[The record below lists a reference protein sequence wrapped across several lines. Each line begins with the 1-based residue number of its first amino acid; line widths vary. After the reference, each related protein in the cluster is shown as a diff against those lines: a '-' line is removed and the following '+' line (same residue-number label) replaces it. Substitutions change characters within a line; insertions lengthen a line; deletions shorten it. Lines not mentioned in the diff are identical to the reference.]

1 MQSHANGNE
10 VWITGIGLASS
21 LGEGN
26 EAHAALLTG
35 ARPCAP
41 SVDETRYAPYP
52 VHPLAPLTLS
62 RQIPRNSDQRQME
75 GWQRLGVY
83 AAGQALED
91 AGLKGNGELL
101 DRTGLVVAAGS
112 GERDTAVDC
121 RVLEGSGVAGD
132 APLRANEILPSALR
146 PTLFLAQL
154 SNLLA
159 GNISIVHHVTGS
171 SRTFMGEEAAGLS
184 AIDNAFR
191 RIAAGQCEVCLVG
204 GALNAEREDLLLGYE
219 LGHNLWRRPYLPI
232 GQRGCLGGGFIPGS
246 VGAFVVL
253 EQRQHAEAR
262 SARPYARLAAVATDQ
277 GRRRSGPAR
286 ANPLGAVFGRVQER
300 IAQGTAAVFSGAS
313 GVAPVT
319 AAELAFLDDL
329 RAGGRIDYAWVY
341 GDLIGHA
348 VEAHFPAGIA
358 LATLAQ
364 HVRRVSL
371 ALVGGGAD
379 DFSSVDRIV
388 VTGVG
393 HGRGEGVAVLEPVR
407 GRAADGP

>member
-1 MQSHANGNE
+1 MPPNDDASE

-21 LGEGN
+21 LGEGK
-26 EAHAALLTG
+26 EVHASILTRG
-35 ARPCAP
+35 QPRAP
-41 SVDETRYAPYP
+41 NVDETAFAPYP

-62 RQIPRNSDQRQME
+62 RQIPKNSDQRQME

-83 AAGQALED
+83 AAGLALDD
-91 AGLKGNGELL
+91 AGIKGHAELL
-101 DRTGLVVAAGS
+101 DRTDLVVAAGS

-121 RVLEGSGVAGD
+121 RVLEASGVAGNT
-132 APLRANEILPSALR
+132 PLRANEVLPSALR

-191 RIAAGQCEVCLVG
+191 RTASGQCEVCLVG

-219 LGHNLWRRPYLPI
+219 LGHNLWRRPYLPVK
-232 GQRGCLGGGFIPGS
+232 QRAHLGGGFIPGS
-246 VGAFVVL
+246 VGAFLVL
-253 EQRQHAEAR
+253 EQRRHAEAR
-262 SARPYARLAAVATDQ
+262 SARPYARLTAVETDRTC
-277 GRRRSGPAR
+277 RRTLAGAD
-286 ANPLGAVFGRVQER
+286 PLAAVFGRVEGML
-300 IAQGTAAVFSGAS
+300 AEGSAAVFSGAS

-329 RAGGRIDYAWVY
+329 KARGRIDYAWVY
-341 GDLIGHA
+341 GDLLGHA

-358 LATLAQ
+358 LAALAL
-364 HVRRVSL
+364 HMPRVSL
-371 ALVGGGAD
+371 ARIGEGAG

-388 VTGVG
+388 VTGFG
-393 HGRGEGVAVLEPVR
+393 HGRGEGVAVIEPVP
-407 GRAADGP
+407 GRAAHGI

>member
-1 MQSHANGNE
+1 MQPHANTHE

-26 EAHAALLTG
+26 AAHTAILTG
-35 ARPCAP
+35 GRTYAP
-41 SVDETRYAPYP
+41 KLDGTRYAPYP

-62 RQIPRNSDQRQME
+62 KQIPRNSDQRQME

-91 AGLKGNGELL
+91 AGLKGDPELL
-101 DRTGLVVAAGS
+101 DRTDLVVAAGS

-121 RVLEGSGVAGD
+121 KVLEASGAAGD
-132 APLRANEILPSALR
+132 APLRATEILPSALR

-171 SRTFMGEEAAGLS
+171 SRTFMGEEAAGLC
-184 AIDNAFR
+184 AVDNAFR
-191 RIAAGQCEVCLVG
+191 RIAAGQCQVCLVG

-219 LGHNLWRRPYLPI
+219 LGRNLWHRPYLPVR
-232 GQRGCLGGGFIPGS
+232 QRAHLGGGMIPGS
-246 VGAFVVL
+246 VGAFLVL
-253 EQRQHAEAR
+253 EERRHAEAR
-262 SARPYARLAAVATDQ
+262 SARPYARLAAVETDQ
-277 GRRRSGPAR
+277 ARRNSLAG
-286 ANPLGAVFGRVQER
+286 ANPLATVFGRIQAT
-300 IAQGTAAVFSGAS
+300 IASRTTAVLSGAS

-329 RAGGRIDYAWVY
+329 RAGGRIDYTWVY
-341 GDLIGHA
+341 GDLLGHG

-358 LATLAQ
+358 LAALAG
-364 HVRRVSL
+364 HAGRLSL
-371 ALVGGGAD
+371 ALVGESAD
-379 DFSSVDRIV
+379 EFSSVARIV

-393 HGRGEGVAVLEPVR
+393 HSRGEGVAVVQPVQG
-407 GRAADGP
+407 GRTANGP

>member
-1 MQSHANGNE
+1 MHPNDDAHD
-10 VWITGIGLASS
+10 VWITGIGLATS

-26 EAHAALLTG
+26 EVHAAILTG
-35 ARPCAP
+35 ARPCVP
-41 SVDETRYAPYP
+41 NVDEMRYAPYP
-52 VHPLAPLTLS
+52 IHPLAPLTLAK
-62 RQIPRNSDQRQME
+62 QIPRNSDQRQME

-91 AGLKGNGELL
+91 AGLKRDAELL
-101 DRTGLVVAAGS
+101 DRTDLVVAAGS

-121 RVLEGSGVAGD
+121 KVLEASGVTGGT
-132 APLRANEILPSALR
+132 PLSANEILPSALR

-191 RIAAGQCEVCLVG
+191 RIAAGQCELCLVG

-219 LGHNLWRRPYLPI
+219 LGRNLWHRPWLAVGRR
-232 GQRGCLGGGFIPGS
+232 GHLGGGFIPGS
-246 VGAFVVL
+246 VGAFLVV
-253 EQRQHAEAR
+253 EQRRHAEAR
-262 SARPYARLAAVATDQ
+262 SARPYARLTAVETDQ
-277 GRRRSGPAR
+277 GRRSGAAGADPLATVFAR
-286 ANPLGAVFGRVQER
+286 VEGRV
-300 IAQGTAAVFSGAS
+300 AQGTAAVFCGAS

-319 AAELAFLDDL
+319 AAELAFLDRL
-329 RAGGRIDYAWVY
+329 KAGGRVDYAWVY
-341 GDLIGHA
+341 GDLLGHA

-358 LATLAQ
+358 LAALAQ
-364 HVRRVSL
+364 HARRVSL
-371 ALVGGGAD
+371 ALVGESAG
-379 DFSSVDRIV
+379 DFSAVDRIV

-393 HGRGEGVAVLEPVR
+393 HGRGEGVAVVEPVR

>member
-1 MQSHANGNE
+1 MHQDEDARE
-10 VWITGIGLASS
+10 VWITGIGLATS

-26 EAHAALLTG
+26 EAHAATLAG
-35 ARPCAP
+35 ARPCVP
-41 SVDETRYAPYP
+41 NVDETRYTPYP
-52 VHPLAPLTLS
+52 VHPLAPLELS
-62 RQIPRNSDQRQME
+62 KQIPRNSDLRQME

-83 AAGQALED
+83 AAGQALDD
-91 AGLKGNGELL
+91 AGLKGHSDLL
-101 DRTGLVVAAGS
+101 DRTALVVAAGS

-121 RVLEGSGVAGD
+121 KVLAASGVACGG
-132 APLRANEILPSALR
+132 PLGANQILPSALR

-219 LGHNLWRRPYLPI
+219 LGRNLWHRPWLPI
-232 GQRGCLGGGFIPGS
+232 RQRARLGGGFIAGS
-246 VGAFVVL
+246 VGAFLVL
-253 EQRQHAEAR
+253 EERRHAEAR
-262 SARPYARLAAVATDQ
+262 CARPYARLAAVETDQ
-277 GRRRSGPAR
+277 GRRSGSAG
-286 ANPLGAVFGRVQER
+286 ANPLAAVFGRVEGS
-300 IAQGTAAVFSGAS
+300 IAQGTTAVFSGAS

-329 RAGGRIDYAWVY
+329 RAGGLIDYAWVY
-341 GDLIGHA
+341 GDLVGHA
-348 VEAHFPAGIA
+348 VEAHFPAGVA
-358 LATLAQ
+358 LAALAQ

-371 ALVGGGAD
+371 ALVGESAD
-379 DFSSVDRIV
+379 EISSVDRIV

-393 HGRGEGVAVLEPVR
+393 HGRGEGVAVIEPAR